1 VTEPAART
9 RMSAPVLLAVLV
21 TIFAWASA
29 FVLIR
34 DLRDV
39 FDPGALALGRIAAA
53 AIALTIAVAV
63 SRAWV
68 TPTRREWGLLAVTG
82 AGWFAIYN
90 VLLNAAEQRIDAGTA
105 ALLLGTGPI
114 LIALLSGVV
123 LREGFPRWLMIG
135 GGVAFA
141 GVALIAESTRSEPSY
156 DPIGVVLCLLASTC
170 WAIAVLAQ
178 KPTLRRIPPLQATQL
193 ACVIGLVCLLPFAGQ
208 LTDNLGQASEGD
220 VAKVIYLGVVPTALA
235 FVTWAYALSHTDAG
249 RLGATTYVVPV
260 LTVII
265 AWPLLGETPPPLAL
279 VGGAI
284 ALIGVALTR
293 RR

>member
-1 VTEPAART
+1 
-9 RMSAPVLLAVLV
+9 MSTPVLLAVLV

-34 DLRDV
+34 DLRTV
-39 FDPGALALGRIAAA
+39 FEPGALALGRISAG

-63 SRAWV
+63 TRTWV
-68 TPTRREWGLLAVTG
+68 TPTRREWGMLAVTG

-90 VLLNAAEQRIDAGTA
+90 VVLNAAEQRIDAGTS

-114 LIALLSGVV
+114 LIAILSGIF

-135 GGVAFA
+135 AGVAFA
-141 GVALIAESTRSEPSY
+141 GVAVIAESTRSEPSY
-156 DPIGVVLCLLASTC
+156 DAIGVLLCLLASSC

-193 ACVIGLVCLLPFAGQ
+193 ACVIGWVCLLPFAGQ
-208 LTDNLGQASEGD
+208 LTDNLGRASVGD
-220 VAKVIYLGVVPTALA
+220 VSKAIYLGVVPTALA
-235 FVTWAYALSHTDAG
+235 FGTWAYALSRIEAG

-265 AWPLLGETPPPLAL
+265 AWPMLGETPPPLAL
-279 VGGAI
+279 VGGAL
-284 ALIGVALTR
+284 ALAGVALTR